1 MARILILSLVFRP
14 DNVSTAQIMGDL
26 AEDLKAR
33 GHEVFVITT
42 VPHYNNDP
50 VALERQPLQRYWGK
64 IVQRSDYC
72 GMQVWHAWMPRKG
85 RNKLLRI
92 LAWIGFHLI
101 TTMAGL
107 GSRFKPDIILAP
119 SPPLTIGVSAWLLGL
134 RHHCPFI
141 YNVQEIYPDVAVNL
155 GVLKS
160 GFIIDLLLKL
170 ERFVYA
176 KAKALA
182 IISEGMAARVHAKNI
197 PSDKIRIIPNFVDI
211 NDFRPLPKV
220 NQFSLQHGLHDKF
233 VVSYA
238 GNMGKPQGLDAL
250 LKAANIVR
258 NMPQIHFLLMGDG
271 SERTHLIEK
280 AHHLQ
285 LPNITILPYQPY
297 HLMAEAYAAAD
308 TSFVSQ
314 APGTSSDGIPSKV
327 YRIMACARP
336 VIACTDANSD
346 LAHLVARADGG
357 MVVPSADAEELANA
371 IRHAF
376 LQRDAW
382 NEKGS
387 RARSFILQNYSR
399 SIICTRY
406 DELIRAAL
414 KDHKEDKTHGHHRE
428 SA

>member
-1 MARILILSLVFRP
+1 
-14 DNVSTAQIMGDL
+14 
-26 AEDLKAR
+26 
-33 GHEVFVITT
+33 
-42 VPHYNNDP
+42 
-50 VALERQPLQRYWGK
+50 
-64 IVQRSDYC
+64 
-72 GMQVWHAWMPRKG
+72 
-85 RNKLLRI
+85 
-92 LAWIGFHLI
+92 
-101 TTMAGL
+101 
-107 GSRFKPDIILAP
+107 
-119 SPPLTIGVSAWLLGL
+119 
-134 RHHCPFI
+134 
-141 YNVQEIYPDVAVNL
+141 
-155 GVLKS
+155 
-160 GFIIDLLLKL
+160 
-170 ERFVYA
+170 
-176 KAKALA
+176 
-182 IISEGMAARVHAKNI
+182 
-197 PSDKIRIIPNFVDI
+197 
-211 NDFRPLPKV
+211 
-220 NQFSLQHGLHDKF
+220 
-233 VVSYA
+233 
-238 GNMGKPQGLDAL
+238 
-250 LKAANIVR
+250 
-258 NMPQIHFLLMGDG
+258 MPQIHFLLMGDG

>member
-1 MARILILSLVFRP
+1 
-14 DNVSTAQIMGDL
+14 
-26 AEDLKAR
+26 
-33 GHEVFVITT
+33 
-42 VPHYNNDP
+42 
-50 VALERQPLQRYWGK
+50 
-64 IVQRSDYC
+64 
-72 GMQVWHAWMPRKG
+72 
-85 RNKLLRI
+85 
-92 LAWIGFHLI
+92 
-101 TTMAGL
+101 MAGL

>member
-33 GHEVFVITT
+33 GHEVFVITS

-50 VALERQPLQRYWGK
+50 VALEGQPLQRYWGK
-64 IVQRSDYC
+64 IVQKSDYC
-72 GMQVWHAWMPRKG
+72 GMQVLHAWMPRKG
-85 RNKLLRI
+85 RNKLARI
-92 LAWIGFHLI
+92 LAWLGFHLV

-107 GSRFKPDIILAP
+107 GSRFNPDIILAP

-134 RHHCPFI
+134 RHKCPFI

-160 GFIIDLLLKL
+160 RLIINLLLGL

-176 KAKALA
+176 KANALA
-182 IISEGMAARVHAKNI
+182 IISEGMANRIRSKKI
-197 PSDKIRIIPNFVDI
+197 PPDKIHIIPNFVDI

-220 NQFSLQHGLHDKF
+220 NNFSLQHGLQDKF

-238 GNMGKPQGLDAL
+238 GNMGKPQGLDIL
-250 LKAANIVR
+250 LDAAYLLRDV
-258 NMPQIHFLLMGDG
+258 PSIHFLLMGDG
-271 SERTHLIEK
+271 SERAHLIAK
-280 AHHLQ
+280 AQHLH

-297 HLMAEAYAAAD
+297 HLMGEAYATAD

-314 APGTSSDGIPSKV
+314 APGTSKDGIPSKV

-336 VIACTDANSD
+336 VIACTDDDSD
-346 LAHLVARADGG
+346 LSRLIAKADGG
-357 MVVPSADAEELANA
+357 TVVPSADAKELANA
-371 IRHAF
+371 VRQAL
-376 LQRDAW
+376 LQREAW
-382 NEKGS
+382 HEKGIQ
-387 RARSFILQNYSR
+387 ARKFVLQNYSR
-399 SIICTRY
+399 STICTRY
-406 DELIRAAL
+406 HELIREIG
-414 KDHKEDKTHGHHRE
+414 HKFDEKLLTGQLGEQR
-428 SA
+428 